1 MDDVGKGGN
10 GRGNGSC
17 SGNSTQDIQYNLL
30 QSLEA
35 GNRQPS
41 LQVSIRVSGWQSDSR
56 AGSRVM
62 VKANMVRKIK

>member
-1 MDDVGKGGN
+1 MDDVGKGSN
-10 GRGNGSC
+10 GQSNGSC

-41 LQVSIRVSGWQSDSR
+41 LQVLIRVSGWQSDSR

>member
-41 LQVSIRVSGWQSDSR
+41 LQVLIRVS
-56 AGSRVM
+56 GSRVM